1 MQRRTFLQKVTAASS
16 LMAMGA
22 LPAEA
27 FYGAEELT
35 RITIMHTND
44 MHSRIEPFSL
54 DGTKYE
60 GRGGAARRA
69 ALINKVRAEVEH
81 TLLLDAGDIFQGTPY
96 FNLFGGELEF
106 KLMSKMGYD
115 AATFGNHDFDGG
127 IEGFEKQ
134 LPYANFPFVISNYDF
149 RNTILNDKTKEYLI
163 LEKGG
168 MKIGITGVGIEL
180 KGMVLQSLYKE
191 TQYLDPIKSANRVA
205 KFLKKEMDC
214 DYVICLSHLG
224 FKYDDGKVSD
234 HDLAAQS
241 GDIDMILGGHTH
253 TFLEAPVI
261 IENKRK
267 KPVIINQ
274 AGWAGIVLGR
284 LDLVFERNKKNKC
297 VTCQNQLIG

>member
-1 MQRRTFLQKVTAASS
+1 MQRRTFLKRVSTASS
-16 LMAMGA
+16 LMAIGA

-44 MHSRIEPFSL
+44 MHSRIEPFPM
-54 DGTKYE
+54 DGTRYE
-60 GRGGAARRA
+60 GRGGVARRA
-69 ALINKVRAEVEH
+69 AMITNIRKEAEH
-81 TLLLDAGDIFQGTPY
+81 SLLLDAGDIFQGTPY
-96 FNLFGGELEF
+96 FNLFGGEVEF

-127 IEGFEKQ
+127 IDGFERQ
-134 LPYANFPFVISNYDF
+134 MPYANFPFVISNYDF
-149 RNTILNDKTKEYLI
+149 SNTILNEKTKEYLI
-163 LEKGG
+163 FEKGG
-168 MKIGITGVGIEL
+168 VKIGLTGVGIEL
-180 KGMVLQSLYKE
+180 KGMVPKSLYKE
-191 TQYLDPIKSANRVA
+191 TQYLDPIKNANRVS
-205 KFLKKEMDC
+205 KMLKKELEC

-224 FKYDDGKVSD
+224 FKYDEDKVSD

-241 GDIDMILGGHTH
+241 RDIDMIIGGHTH
-253 TFLEAPVI
+253 TFLDAPVVVK
-261 IENKRK
+261 NKRK